1 MSGTQPPA
9 GPGARPALFSRLATA
24 VVYAVTGRAPNWFG
38 PNEPIAPQA
47 PPGIGGR
54 QFDFPQA
61 TNLNNQPRQD
71 EEITAEQLR
80 NLANNC
86 DVVALA
92 IQTRKDQLAPL
103 KYQFQMKNKEARG
116 APDPRLDMLAEFFKK
131 PDREH
136 DWNQW
141 IGALIDDL
149 LVIDAATVFPRQTMG
164 GQPYGFEFV
173 DGGTIKRVID
183 DFGRTPLPPAPA
195 YQQIF
200 KGLPAVNYT
209 RDELLYFPRNL
220 RTYKLYG
227 MSPVQQVVMTVN
239 IALRRTLHQLEYYTA
254 GTVPDVLIGTPPT
267 WSPEQ
272 IGDYQRYFD
281 ELLTDNTAARRR
293 ARFVPGEIAKS
304 IIQTKEAA
312 LKDDFDEWLARVVSY
327 AFSLSPQWAV
337 KAMNRATSETAQ
349 GMANAEG
356 LAPLREWVKSVVD
369 RCIEIGW
376 GWTDIEFAWWEEEE
390 TNPKEQADV
399 AIGYLK
405 MGVLTINEVRADI
418 GRDPVEGGDT
428 PLIYTPTGAV
438 PLAQALAPPPPP
450 PQIGH
455 NGGPAMD
462 PEKPSEADQE
472 EALLK
477 AASLEARLTEIWA
490 HFFRQQAP
498 RVAEALTAVVPDV
511 IQKAD
516 GDGKPADGEQPDE
529 EGQDLQDLSDL
540 ARAERA
546 ARQMAQPMPPKVETV
561 IDEAVKAMP
570 WPTVQSSTATVLQE
584 AIMAGSKEGEDALTK
599 ITGIKVKNNFRMA
612 NPLAIAAAEE
622 QAAKL
627 ITGISET
634 TRSALNKLVVTA
646 LTEGWSHQ
654 MLIDRI
660 VKDHAFSE
668 ERAKII
674 TQTEL
679 RRAQVQGNIDQW
691 RANAARGSRT
701 MKRVVLGMNENHCI
715 ACETAVREGPIPLD
729 DSWSVGFAPP
739 FHPGCY
745 CNISPVTPSMKEWP
759 K

>member
-1 MSGTQPPA
+1 MSETQPPGGA
-9 GPGARPALFSRLATA
+9 GTRPALFSRLATA
-24 VVYAVTGRAPNWFG
+24 VVYAVTGRAPAWFG

-54 QFDFPQA
+54 QFDFQQS
-61 TNLNNQPRQD
+61 TNLTTRPRQD

-103 KYQFQMKNKEARG
+103 KYQFQMKDKEARG
-116 APDPRLDMLAEFFKK
+116 APDTRLDMLNEFFKK

-136 DWNQW
+136 GWNQW

-164 GQPYGFEFV
+164 GAPYGFEFV

-195 YQQIF
+195 YQQIL

-267 WSPEQ
+267 WTPEQ

-304 IIQTKEAA
+304 IIQTKETA

-337 KAMNRATSETAQ
+337 KAMNRATGETAQ
-349 GMANAEG
+349 AMANAEG

-369 RCIEIGW
+369 RCIESGW

-399 AIGYLK
+399 AIAYLK
-405 MGVLTINEVRADI
+405 MGVMTINEVRADI

-438 PLAQALAPPPPP
+438 PLKQALAPPPPP

-462 PEKPSEADQE
+462 QEKGPEAEQE
-472 EALLK
+472 ETLLK
-477 AASLEARLTEIWA
+477 AASVEARLTEIWA

-498 RVAEALTAVVPDV
+498 RVADAVAAAMPAL
-511 IQKAD
+511 IEKAD
-516 GDGKPADGEQPDE
+516 GEKPADGDEPDE
-529 EGQDLQDLSDL
+529 LGQDLQDLSDL

-546 ARQMAQPMPPKVETV
+546 ARELAQAVPPKVEKV
-561 IDEAVKAMP
+561 IDEAVRAMP
-570 WPTVQSSTATVLQE
+570 WPAVQASTQPVLQQ
-584 AIMAGSKEGEDALTK
+584 AVLQGAKAGEDSLTK
-599 ITGIKVKNNFRMA
+599 ITGIKVKDAFRLV
-612 NPLAIAAAEE
+612 NPLAVASAED

-627 ITGISET
+627 VSGVSDA
-634 TRSALNKLVVTA
+634 TRNALNRLVVTA
-646 LTEGWSHQ
+646 LKEGWSTQ
-654 MLIDRI
+654 QLVDRI
-660 VKDHAFSE
+660 VADHAFSE
-668 ERAKII
+668 ERAMLI

-679 RRAQVQGNIDQW
+679 RRAAVQGNIDQW
-691 RANAARGSRT
+691 RAGVKRGARVL
-701 MKRVVLGMNENHCI
+701 KRVVLGMNENHCI
-715 ACETAVREGPIPLD
+715 ACMAAVREGPIALD

-745 CNISPVTPSMKEWP
+745 CNISPVTPAMKEWP